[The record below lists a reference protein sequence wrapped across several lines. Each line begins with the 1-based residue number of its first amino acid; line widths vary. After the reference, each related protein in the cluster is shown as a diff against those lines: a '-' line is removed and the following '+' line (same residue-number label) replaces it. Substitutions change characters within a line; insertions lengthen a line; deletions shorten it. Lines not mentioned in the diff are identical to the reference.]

1 MVVSAPAPD
10 DGRKQT
16 RPLSKQHV
24 SFCRT
29 RLLELMQ
36 ALNFGRIERL
46 PVRAGEPVL
55 DPLPTI
61 VREVKFGGQNGAR
74 DEWALGDFALKA
86 QVVELF
92 RELDRLHDG
101 LIDVL
106 TVKYGLPFNMH
117 VNLEAGER

>member
-10 DGRKQT
+10 DGRKHT
-16 RPLSKQHV
+16 RSLSKQHV
-24 SFCRT
+24 SSCRA

-55 DPLPTI
+55 DPLPTV

-86 QVVELF
+86 PVVELF
-92 RELDRLHDG
+92 KELDRLRDG

-106 TVKYGLPFNMH
+106 TVKHGLPFNMH
-117 VNLEAGER
+117 VNLEAGAR

>member
-1 MVVSAPAPD
+1 
-10 DGRKQT
+10 
-16 RPLSKQHV
+16 
-24 SFCRT
+24 
-29 RLLELMQ
+29 MQ

-61 VREVKFGGQNGAR
+61 VREVKFGGQNGVR

-86 QVVELF
+86 PVVELF
-92 RELDRLHDG
+92 KELDRLRDG

-117 VNLEAGER
+117 VNLEVGAR

>member
-1 MVVSAPAPD
+1 MVVSAPASD

-16 RPLSKQHV
+16 RPVSKQHV
-24 SFCRT
+24 SSCRA

-61 VREVKFGGQNGAR
+61 VREVKFGGENGVR
-74 DEWALGDFALKA
+74 DERSLGDFVLKD

-92 RELDRLHDG
+92 EELDRLRDG

-106 TVKYGLPFNMH
+106 TVKRGLPFNMH
-117 VNLEAGER
+117 LNLDAGAR

>member
-1 MVVSAPAPD
+1 MVVAAPAPD
-10 DGRKQT
+10 EGRKQA
-16 RPLSKQHV
+16 RLFSKHQV
-24 SFCRT
+24 SPCRA

-61 VREVKFGGQNGAR
+61 VREVKFGGENGVR
-74 DEWALGDFALKA
+74 DERSLGDFVLKD

-92 RELDRLHDG
+92 KELDRLRDG

-106 TVKYGLPFNMH
+106 TVKRGLPFNMH
-117 VNLEAGER
+117 LNLEAGAR